1 MKLNP
6 AMTVSSVSDDDP
18 IDDLFPASFA
28 LGSNNIA
35 YGNAAALSDY
45 ADNYPS
51 QQQQPPL
58 PPRPAFNGG
67 LSTGAISLRPY
78 PSSLTPSRSIPS
90 SLGTFI
96 IDDAASG
103 TGGAHIIDDVG
114 PEPGFPKRYTE
125 LRRTLSTR
133 HIQMIALGGVLGNG
147 LFIGTGKILGNSGP
161 LGMILGFLIT
171 GAIVFSVMV
180 SFGEMVA
187 LIPIAGGISAF
198 GSRFVDDA
206 LGFALGL
213 CYWFSLAIAIPTQVA
228 SAAVLVTYFA
238 PFDPWHIPPAA
249 LTVSFLFVIILINAL
264 EVRIYGEIEYVFGQL
279 KLILLLSLIIVMFV
293 LNRGHI
299 PPQYGKT
306 TIFPVNFLY
315 WNSAVNSDYGPFRPA
330 FEVTPSHLIG
340 GSTGTFLMVWT
351 AVVQSVYCFSGT
363 ELVALTAGE
372 ARHPRK
378 SLPRAT
384 LRIFFRI
391 FILYMLGVFAIGMNV
406 AAGNNLLPSFFTPW
420 RVFDSQQVS
429 WVYSPSQGGNCM
441 SGVVNMKGFSN
452 SNSSP
457 WVIALQNG
465 GHCVGAAVVTCCF
478 VFCAW
483 SAGNSFLYASSR
495 TLYALA
501 VQGKFPRVFQR
512 CTKRGVP
519 IISVLFTFM
528 IAMTVFLVSFPNST
542 AITVYYWIRRL
553 TSVPGT
559 LVWAGICLSYIRFY
573 CGLQLRP
580 DIVQRDMPSYPYRSP
595 FQPYT
600 AYFGLMGCVL
610 LVIFNDMT
618 IFIQFEWQYLFA
630 SYVSLVLFLL
640 CFLGYKF
647 WRRTRIVP
655 LSQLDLDLGR
665 REMDQYEA
673 ETAAELGMM
682 EKGIWGRGKR
692 IWYWIK
698 VLTV

>member
-6 AMTVSSVSDDDP
+6 SMTVSSVSDEDP
-18 IDDLFPASFA
+18 IDDLFPESIA
-28 LGSNNIA
+28 LGSNTIA
-35 YGNAAALSDY
+35 YGNINTHPNY
-45 ADNYPS
+45 DNYPPYHG
-51 QQQQPPL
+51 Q
-58 PPRPAFNGG
+58 
-67 LSTGAISLRPY
+67 STGGISLRPY
-78 PSSLTPSRSIPS
+78 PSSLTPSHSIPS

-114 PEPGFPKRYTE
+114 PGPDFPKHYTE
-125 LRRTLSTR
+125 LRRTLTTR
-133 HIQMIALGGVLGNG
+133 HIQMIAVGGVLGNG

-198 GSRFVDDA
+198 GSRFVDDS
-206 LGFALGL
+206 LGFALGF
-213 CYWFSLAIAIPTQVA
+213 CYWFSLAVAIPTQVA
-228 SAAVLVTYFA
+228 SAAILVTYFE

-264 EVRIYGEIEYVFGQL
+264 EVRIYGEVEYVFGQL
-279 KLILLLSLIIVMFV
+279 KLIFLLSLIIVMCV

-299 PPQYGKT
+299 PPQNGKT
-306 TIFPVNFLY
+306 TVYPVDFLY
-315 WNSAVNSDYGPFRPA
+315 WRSDMNYSDYGPFRPA
-330 FEVTPSHLIG
+330 FKVTSSQLIG
-340 GSTGTFLMVWT
+340 GSTGTFLMIWT

-384 LRIFFRI
+384 LLIFFRI
-391 FILYMLGVFAIGMNV
+391 FILYMLGVFAIGLNV
-406 AAGNNLLPSFFTPW
+406 AAGDNVLPSFFTPW
-420 RVFDSQQVS
+420 RVFDSQNVS
-429 WVYSPSQGGNCM
+429 WVYGLSQDGNCI
-441 SGVVNMKGFSN
+441 SGTVNMKGFSN

-465 GHCVGAAVVTCCF
+465 GQCVGAAVVTCFF

-501 VQGKFPRVFQR
+501 VQGKFPRVFRR

-528 IAMTVFLVSFPNST
+528 IALTVFLVSFPNST
-542 AITVYYWIRRL
+542 SITVYYWIRRL

-573 CGLQLRP
+573 YGLRLRP

-595 FQPYT
+595 LQPYT
-600 AYFGLMGCVL
+600 AYFGLIGCVL

-647 WRRTRIVP
+647 WRSTRIVP

-692 IWYWIK
+692 AWYWIK
-698 VLTV
+698 VLTI

>member
-1 MKLNP
+1 MKFGSS
-6 AMTVSSVSDDDP
+6 MTVSSMSGEDP

-28 LGSNNIA
+28 LGINPNTSTHPPIYNN
-35 YGNAAALSDY
+35 YQQYNAH
-45 ADNYPS
+45 
-51 QQQQPPL
+51 
-58 PPRPAFNGG
+58 
-67 LSTGAISLRPY
+67 STDAVSLRPY
-78 PSSLTPSRSIPS
+78 PSSLTPSRSLPS
-90 SLGTFI
+90 SLGTFV

-103 TGGAHIIDDVG
+103 TGGAHIIDDAG
-114 PEPGFPKRYTE
+114 PDPDFPKQHTE
-125 LRRTLSTR
+125 LRRTLKTR
-133 HIQMIALGGVLGNG
+133 HIQMIAVGGVLGNG
-147 LFIGTGKILGNSGP
+147 LFIGSGRILANSGP

-198 GSRFVDDA
+198 GSRFVDDS
-206 LGFALGL
+206 LGFALGF

-228 SAAVLVTYFA
+228 SAAILVTYFE
-238 PFDPWHIPPAA
+238 PFDPWRIPPAA
-249 LTVSFLFVIILINAL
+249 LTVSFLFIIILINVL
-264 EVRIYGEIEYVFGQL
+264 EVRIYAEVEYIFGQL
-279 KLILLLSLIIVMFV
+279 KLIFLLSLIIVMFV

-299 PPQYGKT
+299 PPQAGKM
-306 TIFPVNFLY
+306 TIFPVDFLY
-315 WNSAVNSDYGPFRPA
+315 WDKSASPDYGPFRPA
-330 FEVTPSHLIG
+330 FEVTSTQYIY
-340 GSTGTFLMVWT
+340 GSTGTFVMIWT
-351 AVVQSVYCFSGT
+351 AVVQSVYSFSGT

-391 FILYMLGVFAIGMNV
+391 FILYMLGVLAMGLNV
-406 AAGNNLLPSFFTPW
+406 AAGTSVLPSFFTPW
-420 RVFDSQQVS
+420 SAFDSQKVS
-429 WVYSPSQGGNCM
+429 WVYGLSPDGNCM
-441 SGVVNMKGFSN
+441 SGTVNMKGFSN

-465 GHCVGAAVVTCCF
+465 GQCVGAAVVTCCF

-501 VQGKFPRVFQR
+501 VQGKFPRVFRR

-519 IISVLFTFM
+519 IVSVLFTFT
-528 IAMTVFLVSFPNST
+528 IALTVFLVSFPNST
-542 AITVYYWIRRL
+542 SFTIYYWIRKL

-573 CGLQLRP
+573 YGLRLRP
-580 DIVQRDMPSYPYRSP
+580 DIVQRDMASYPYRSP

-600 AYFGLMGCVL
+600 AYFGLIGCVL

-618 IFIQFEWQYLFA
+618 IFIQFEWQYLIA
-630 SYVSLVLFLL
+630 SYVSLVLFLI

-647 WRRTRIVP
+647 WRSTRIVP

-692 IWYWIK
+692 AWYWIK
-698 VLTV
+698 VLTI